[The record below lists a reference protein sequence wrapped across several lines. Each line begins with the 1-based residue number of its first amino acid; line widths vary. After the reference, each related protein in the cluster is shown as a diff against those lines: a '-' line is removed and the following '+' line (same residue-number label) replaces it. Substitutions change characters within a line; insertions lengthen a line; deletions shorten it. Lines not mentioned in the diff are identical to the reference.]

1 MDAEAAASDAAAAA
15 APAPSPADEWEL
27 VNDEAEVVASVSA
40 ADHSHSHD
48 HSHNHGHDHD
58 HDLDLDLDHDAS
70 PPDAGGDDAAA
81 MPDGCLRVRLR
92 IGERVRAAWF
102 QPAQSVA
109 AFQHQFFAPELAA
122 GRRVRLIY
130 MGMLLL
136 PERAMGE
143 YGVEAGSVIHCVVAA
158 EPAAHP
164 AAERAGGEL
173 KGLAHPANSL
183 LLLTGALLYGLWT
196 LFYHFP
202 HVFSWKALALLSLF
216 SAAHLSAAVSRFA
229 T

>member
-1 MDAEAAASDAAAAA
+1 
-15 APAPSPADEWEL
+15 
-27 VNDEAEVVASVSA
+27 
-40 ADHSHSHD
+40 
-48 HSHNHGHDHD
+48 
-58 HDLDLDLDHDAS
+58 
-70 PPDAGGDDAAA
+70 
-81 MPDGCLRVRLR
+81 
-92 IGERVRAAWF
+92 
-102 QPAQSVA
+102 
-109 AFQHQFFAPELAA
+109 
-122 GRRVRLIY
+122 

-143 YGVEAGSVIHCVVAA
+143 YGVEAGGVIHCV
-158 EPAAHP
+158 
-164 AAERAGGEL
+164 L

-183 LLLTGALLYGLWT
+183 LLITGAMLYGLWT